1 MGTPWYAYPISH
13 GYYSAYHANIPDTP
27 HWAVDIATPMDTPI
41 TAMKSGKVV
50 QADYAPWGGEVFVQP
65 DDGST
70 EYYYYH
76 FDVNEVKAGQHVNA
90 GDLVGLSGGQNSGG
104 NYPVSTEWSTGPHTH
119 VGYFTGYVNTPIG
132 TRPQGPDITS
142 TIQNLNLQG
151 LPSNGGSGSS
161 SSSSSS
167 SSGGSSDPV
176 TTATHALTRI
186 GIFLVALAI
195 IGGGAYLLFQKQ
207 INAAVKKGVD
217 TAKVAMA

>member
-1 MGTPWYAYPISH
+1 VSTPWYAYPITH
-13 GYYSAYHANIPDTP
+13 GFYSSYDPKVFDTP
-27 HWAVDIATPMDTPI
+27 HWAVDIGTPLDTPI
-41 TAMKSGKVV
+41 TAIKSGNVV
-50 QADYAPWGGEVFVQP
+50 QADYAPWGGEVFIKP

-104 NYPVSTEWSTGPHTH
+104 SHPISSEWSTGPHTH

-132 TRPQGPDITS
+132 TRPQGPDISS
-142 TIQNLNLQG
+142 TIRSLQMHG
-151 LPSNGGSGSS
+151 LPSNGGTSTSSSPSTSGSS
-161 SSSSSS
+161 SNA
-167 SSGGSSDPV
+167 V
-176 TTATHALTRI
+176 TTAQHALTRI

-207 INAAVKKGVD
+207 INAAVKKGVSV
-217 TAKVAMA
+217 AKVAMA